1 MIKTE
6 SVQHTAEW
14 EIKKEEEGGKE
25 KEVKRV
31 WKRGGGEGR
40 GIRTG
45 LQGQGHAERII
56 CTSNSVSHMQ
66 AQRQMCAEGQKEKE
80 SGKRKTKQ
88 KGSMPSLVL
97 IDVSLENADKII

>member
-1 MIKTE
+1 
-6 SVQHTAEW
+6 
-14 EIKKEEEGGKE
+14 
-25 KEVKRV
+25 
-31 WKRGGGEGR
+31 
-40 GIRTG
+40 
-45 LQGQGHAERII
+45 
-56 CTSNSVSHMQ
+56 MQ